1 MLRSIATGDSWLTD
15 KEAGVLV
22 FQLVEGELPRKARLE
37 LYVDDALYPAFI
49 SSKARSARQTFDEIG
64 EGFVRELEFSRLNL
78 RITHGGEDGVGQM
91 KGDDILAE
99 FACDTKE
106 LLDSCLVRRILL
118 AACLVSVMPVVADA
132 AGLG

>member
-1 MLRSIATGDSWLTD
+1 M
-15 KEAGVLV
+15 
-22 FQLVEGELPRKARLE
+22 
-37 LYVDDALYPAFI
+37 
-49 SSKARSARQTFDEIG
+49 
-64 EGFVRELEFSRLNL
+64 RELEFSRLNL

-118 AACLVSVMPVVADA
+118 PACFH
-132 AGLG
+132 AGGGGRSWLGLKDDV